1 MVAREYCDCVVV
13 VVVDNTGRYI
23 ILCMWLFVVFFLLH
37 LFKFNNKE

>member
-23 ILCMWLFVVFFLLH
+23 ILCLWLLYCCVLSSSFI
-37 LFKFNNKE
+37 